1 MIENLTN
8 RDQKDRQRAKRMGV
22 APSVTLRRHFV
33 SLARQVRHWAASK
46 ADTAEVADRPITI
59 GVTSLNE
66 GAGKSTVSYNLSAA
80 MCSIG
85 RASTLLV
92 EADFGSHYITRRL
105 GQARSA
111 GLSEMLIG
119 VSEPQDVIHETPITD
134 LQVLGCGRK
143 SDQEALEL
151 PFDYLPELFADR
163 LSEFGYIIFDLPI
176 ANHLTACDAITPFLD
191 GVILTV
197 EANQIDHRL
206 INRFR
211 KNAEI
216 FGVDIIGLVINKS

>member
-1 MIENLTN
+1 MIENITN

-22 APSVTLRRHFV
+22 APSASLRRHFM
-33 SLARQVRHWAASK
+33 SLARQVRRWSAAK
-46 ADTAEVADRPITI
+46 TEIVDRPVSI
-59 GVTSLNE
+59 GVTSLNS

-80 MCSIG
+80 ICSIG
-85 RASTLLV
+85 RVPTLLV
-92 EADFGSHYITRRL
+92 ESDFGSHYITRRL

-111 GLSEMLIG
+111 GLSEILIG
-119 VSEPQDVIHETPITD
+119 VAEVDDVVHETPITD
-134 LQVLGCGRK
+134 LHVLGSGRK

-151 PFDYLPELFADR
+151 PFDLLPELISTQLTDY
-163 LSEFGYIIFDLPI
+163 GYLIFDLPM
-176 ANHLTACDAITPFLD
+176 ASHLTACDAITPYLD

-211 KNAEI
+211 RNAEG
-216 FGVDIIGLVINKS
+216 FGVEIVGLVINKS

>member
-22 APSVTLRRHFV
+22 APSASLRRHFM

-46 ADTAEVADRPITI
+46 SEITDRPVTI
-59 GVTSLNE
+59 GVTSLNS

-80 MCSIG
+80 VCSIG
-85 RASTLLV
+85 RAATLLV
-92 EADFGSHYITRRL
+92 ESDFGSHYITRRL

-119 VSEPQDVIHETPITD
+119 VAEVEDVIHETPITD
-134 LQVLGCGRK
+134 LHVLGCGRK

-151 PFDYLPELFADR
+151 PFDLLPELITTQ
-163 LSEFGYIIFDLPI
+163 LNEYGYLIFDLPI
-176 ANHLTACDAITPFLD
+176 ANHLTACDAITPYLD

-197 EANQIDHRL
+197 EANQIDHRQ

-211 KNAEI
+211 KNAKS
-216 FGVDIIGLVINKS
+216 FGVEIVGMVINKS

>member
-1 MIENLTN
+1 MIENIAN

-22 APSVTLRRHFV
+22 APSASLRRHFM
-33 SLARQVRHWAASK
+33 SLARQVRRWSAFK
-46 ADTAEVADRPITI
+46 TEIVGRPITI
-59 GVTSLNE
+59 GVTSLNS

-80 MCSIG
+80 ICSIG
-85 RASTLLV
+85 RTATLLV
-92 EADFGSHYITRRL
+92 ESDFGSHYITRRL

-119 VSEPQDVIHETPITD
+119 VAEVDDVVHETPITD
-134 LQVLGCGRK
+134 LHVLGSGRK
-143 SDQEALEL
+143 TDQEALEL
-151 PFDYLPELFADR
+151 PFDLLPELTSTQFTDY
-163 LSEFGYIIFDLPI
+163 GYLIFDLPM
-176 ANHLTACDAITPFLD
+176 ATPLTACDAITPFLD

-211 KNAEI
+211 KNAES
-216 FGVDIIGLVINKS
+216 FGVEIIGLVINKS

>member
-22 APSVTLRRHFV
+22 APSASLRRHFV
-33 SLARQVRHWAASK
+33 SLARQVRHWSTSK
-46 ADTAEVADRPITI
+46 TEIADRPITI
-59 GVTSLNE
+59 GVTSLNS

-80 MCSIG
+80 ITSIA
-85 RASTLLV
+85 RMRTLLT
-92 EADFGSHYITRRL
+92 ESDFGRHYITRRL

-111 GLSEMLIG
+111 GLSELLIG
-119 VSEPQDVIHETPITD
+119 VAEADDVIHDTPITD

-151 PFDYLPELFADR
+151 PFDFLPELFSSA
-163 LSEFGYIIFDLPI
+163 LAEYGYVVFDLPI

-206 INRFR
+206 IHRFR
-211 KNAEI
+211 KNAES

>member
-1 MIENLTN
+1 MIENATN

-22 APSVTLRRHFV
+22 APSASLRSHFM
-33 SLARQVRHWAASK
+33 SLARQVRRWSETK
-46 ADTAEVADRPITI
+46 TEIVDRPVTI
-59 GVTSLNE
+59 GITSLNS

-80 MCSIG
+80 VCSIG
-85 RASTLLV
+85 RTATLLV
-92 EADFGSHYITRRL
+92 ESDFGSHYITRRL

-119 VSEPQDVIHETPITD
+119 ISEVEDVVHETPITD
-134 LQVLGCGRK
+134 LHVLGSGRK

-151 PFDYLPELFADR
+151 PFDLLPKLFSTQFADY
-163 LSEFGYIIFDLPI
+163 GYLIFDLPM
-176 ANHLTACDAITPFLD
+176 ASHLTACDAITPFLD

-211 KNAEI
+211 KNAES
-216 FGVDIIGLVINKS
+216 FGVEIVGLVINKS